1 MQVLEGDSI
10 FLSKMFADVVFD
22 FTKFKLQE
30 SNILF
35 HIIQPPKHGKLSVLS
50 YGNVDSHINETQ
62 SKFFSYIDLS
72 TDKVKY
78 THNGMDAYPTDH
90 MMIDLQIAPNG
101 KEPISELLEGKHRFV
116 LHVNVTPVNDAP
128 TLILPHN
135 KVLRL
140 TQAIPKVLDSNLL
153 RAEDSDSPPA
163 SLIYTVLLSQESE
176 GQNGRV
182 EVNGK
187 AVTSFSQLD
196 VDQGHVTYLVNAQSP
211 EDTSFEIAI
220 QVSDG
225 METSPAAF
233 LRVTVLPLQLRMMN
247 NTGLVLIHKSYSLI
261 TPWNLSFSSNSED
274 ENLDIK

>member
-1 MQVLEGDSI
+1 
-10 FLSKMFADVVFD
+10 
-22 FTKFKLQE
+22 
-30 SNILF
+30 
-35 HIIQPPKHGKLSVLS
+35 
-50 YGNVDSHINETQ
+50 
-62 SKFFSYIDLS
+62 
-72 TDKVKY
+72 
-78 THNGMDAYPTDH
+78 MDTYPTDQ
-90 MMIDLQIAPNG
+90 MTIDLQIAPNG

-128 TLILPHN
+128 ILILPHN

-140 TQAIPKVLDSNLL
+140 TQAIPKVLDSTLL
-153 RAEDSDSPPA
+153 KAEDSDSPPA
-163 SLIYTVLLSQESE
+163 SLIYTILVAQESE
-176 GQNGRV
+176 GQNGRL

-196 VDQGHVTYLVNAQSP
+196 VDQGHVTYLVNTQSP

-225 METSPAAF
+225 METSPAVF
-233 LRVTVLPLQLRMMN
+233 LRVMVLPLQLRMMN
-247 NTGLVLIHKSYSLI
+247 NTGLVLIHKSHSLI

>member
-22 FTKFKLQE
+22 FAKFKLQE

-35 HIIQPPKHGKLSVLS
+35 HIIQPPKHGKLSILS
-50 YGNVDSHINETQ
+50 YGTLESSINETQ

-78 THNGMDAYPTDH
+78 THNGMEHSSDH
-90 MMIDLQIAPNG
+90 MTIDLQIAPNG

-128 TLILPHN
+128 ILTLPSN

-140 TQAIPKVLDSNLL
+140 TQAIPKVLDASLL
-153 RAEDSDSPPA
+153 KAEDSDSSPA
-163 SLIYTVLLSQESE
+163 SLIYTVLMSPDSE
-176 GQNGRV
+176 GQNGRL

-187 AVTSFSQLD
+187 AVSSFSQLD
-196 VDQGHVTYLVNAQSP
+196 VDQGHVTYLVNTQKP
-211 EDTSFEIAI
+211 EDSSFEIAI

-225 METSPAAF
+225 METSPAVY
-233 LRVTVLPLQLRMMN
+233 LRISVLPLQLRMIN
-247 NTGLVLIHKSYSLI
+247 NTGLILIHKSFSLI